1 MCGYRPVLREVQ
13 KVLNEAQ
20 MPLMPNEEYKFVFR
34 EKPPMIGWREACILK
49 DYLERAKITNRYTE

>member
-1 MCGYRPVLREVQ
+1 MLREVQ